1 MFQDTAVGIA
11 FVDTFY
17 DCLDK
22 CQEQADCNWISY
34 KDNGACYEYEKCTEK
49 DPEAVDFQTT
59 QIDCSSIGKLAYYRC
74 LFFRPTHFF
83 IFIIYDQLVCRYVLT
98 FGTLLTAS

>member
-1 MFQDTAVGIA
+1 M
-11 FVDTFY
+11 DTFY

-22 CQEQADCNWISY
+22 CLEQDDCNWISY

-59 QIDCSSIGKLAYYRC
+59 QIDCSSIGKLAYYSC
-74 LFFRPTHFF
+74 FFLSNLVLFLL
-83 IFIIYDQLVCRYVLT
+83 QL
-98 FGTLLTAS
+98 GI

>member
-22 CQEQADCNWISY
+22 CQERDDCNWISY

-59 QIDCSSIGKLAYYRC
+59 QIDCSSIGKLTQTPNRNESDKSVI
-74 LFFRPTHFF
+74 TFF
-83 IFIIYDQLVCRYVLT
+83 INEKFNFYLHLT
-98 FGTLLTAS
+98 